1 MFLGNIGGT
10 LRPVSVSTKQEQIAM
25 LAKNA
30 PDMVFTSLNHY
41 LDYEWMLKAYA
52 LTRKDGA
59 VGIDGQTAEEYAIN
73 LEGNLR
79 SLLNRMKSGKYVA
92 PSIRRAYILKSDGS
106 KRPLGITTFEDKI
119 AQRAIV
125 MLIEPIYEQVFR
137 GFSFGFRPRK
147 SAHQALQHL
156 RNHIM
161 ERGGRWIIDVDI
173 SKYFD
178 TINKTQLREFLDR
191 KVTDGVVRRLI
202 DKWLKAGISENGAI
216 HYQSH
221 GTAQGG
227 VGSPL
232 LANIYL
238 HYVLDE
244 WYVDV
249 VKPRMKGRNSMT
261 RYCDDL
267 VMVFENYKDCLRV
280 YKVLGKRL
288 ERFGLSLHPDKTRIV
303 DFRFK
308 RPADGNCGLDCTFK
322 FLGFL
327 HLWRKS
333 RNGKFVVHQRTAKDR
348 LAKAIGSIKEY
359 CRASLHKPL
368 SEQHQKLSK
377 RLQGHYAY
385 FGITG
390 NHKSLRCIKH
400 QAERIWRKWLSRR
413 SRNSKISW
421 EEFKRILDRYPLP
434 KPLIYHQYHV
444 GCKRSL

>member
-1 MFLGNIGGT
+1 
-10 LRPVSVSTKQEQIAM
+10 M

-41 LDYEWMLKAYA
+41 LDYEWMLRAYA

-59 VGIDGQTAEEYAIN
+59 VGIDGQTAEEYAKN
-73 LEGNLR
+73 LEENLKI
-79 SLLNRMKSGKYVA
+79 LLTKMKSGKYKA
-92 PSIRRAYILKSDGS
+92 PPIRRAYILKSDS
-106 KRPLGITTFEDKI
+106 SQRPLGITTFEDKI

-125 MLIEPIYEQVFR
+125 MLIEPIYEQVFQA
-137 GFSFGFRPRK
+137 FSFGFRPGR
-147 SAHQALQHL
+147 SAHQALRHL

-161 ERGGRWIIDVDI
+161 DNGGRWVIDVDI

-191 KVTDGVVRRLI
+191 KVTDGVVRKLI
-202 DKWLKAGISENGAI
+202 DKWLKAGISEDGEI
-216 HYQSH
+216 HYQVH

-227 VGSPL
+227 VASPL

-244 WYVDV
+244 WYVNV
-249 VKPRMKGRNSMT
+249 VRPLMKGRSSIT

-267 VMVFENYKDCLRV
+267 VMVFENYKDCARV

-288 ERFGLSLHPDKTRIV
+288 EKFGLTLHPGKTCIV

-308 RPADGNCGLDCTFK
+308 RPANNALETSSTFK

-333 RNGKFVVHQRTAKDR
+333 RKGKFIVHQRTAKER
-348 LAKAIGSIKEY
+348 LVKAIRSISDY
-359 CRASLHKPL
+359 CRANRHKPL
-368 SEQHQKLSK
+368 PEQHQKLSK
-377 RLQGHYAY
+377 KLQGHYAY

-390 NHKSLRCIKH
+390 NHKSLRSMEH
-400 QAERIWRKWLSRR
+400 QTERIWRKWLSRR
-413 SRNSKISW
+413 SRKSKIAW
-421 EEFKRILDRYPLP
+421 EEFKRILNRYPLP
-434 KPLIYHQYHV
+434 KPRVYHQYHV
-444 GCKRSL
+444 GCKRTL

>member
-1 MFLGNIGGT
+1 
-10 LRPVSVSTKQEQIAM
+10 VSTKQEQIAM
-25 LAKNA
+25 LAKKS

-41 LDYEWMLKAYA
+41 LDYEWMHRAYA

-59 VGIDGQTAEEYAIN
+59 VGIDGQTAEGYAIN
-73 LEGNLR
+73 LEENLR
-79 SLLNRMKSGKYVA
+79 ALLNKMKSGKYKA
-92 PSIRRAYILKSDGS
+92 PPIRRAYILKSDGS
-106 KRPLGITTFEDKI
+106 QRPLGITTFEDKI

-125 MLIEPIYEQVFR
+125 MLIEPIYEQVFQ
-137 GFSFGFRPRK
+137 GFSFGFRTGK

-156 RNHIM
+156 RNNIM
-161 ERGGRWIIDVDI
+161 DRGGRWIIDIDI

-202 DKWLKAGISENGAI
+202 DKWLKAGISENGEI
-216 HYQSH
+216 HYQTH

-227 VGSPL
+227 VVSPL

-244 WYVDV
+244 WYVNV
-249 VKPRMKGRNSMT
+249 VKPRMNGRSSLT

-267 VMVFENYKDCLRV
+267 VLVFENYMDCIRV
-280 YKVLGKRL
+280 YEVLGKRL
-288 ERFGLSLHPDKTRIV
+288 ERFGLKLHPDKTRIV

-308 RPADGNCGLDCTFK
+308 RPANKNGEADCTFK

-333 RNGKFVVHQRTAKDR
+333 KNGKFVVHQRTAKDR

-359 CRASLHKPL
+359 CRMNRHKPL
-368 SEQHQKLSK
+368 PEQHHKLSK
-377 RLQGHYAY
+377 KLQGHYAY

-390 NHKSLRCIKH
+390 NHKSLRCIEH
-400 QAERIWRKWLSRR
+400 QTERIWRKWLSRR
-413 SRNSKISW
+413 SRESKIPW
-421 EEFKRILDRYPLP
+421 DEFKRLLTKYPLP
-434 KPLIYHQYHV
+434 KPRVYHQYHV
-444 GCKRSL
+444 DCKRTL

>member
-1 MFLGNIGGT
+1 
-10 LRPVSVSTKQEQIAM
+10 VSTKQEQIAM

-41 LDYEWMLKAYA
+41 LDYEWMLRAYA

-59 VGIDGQTAEEYAIN
+59 VGIDGQTAEEYAVN
-73 LEGNLR
+73 LEENLR
-79 SLLNRMKSGKYVA
+79 ALLNKMKSGKYRA
-92 PSIRRAYILKSDGS
+92 PSIRRVYILKSDGS
-106 KRPLGITTFEDKI
+106 QRPLGITTFEDKI

-125 MLIEPIYEQVFR
+125 MLIEPIYEQVFQ
-137 GFSFGFRPRK
+137 GFSFGFRPGK

-156 RNHIM
+156 RNNIM
-161 ERGGRWIIDVDI
+161 DRGGRWIIDVDI

-191 KVTDGVVRRLI
+191 KVTDGVVRKLI
-202 DKWLKAGISENGAI
+202 DKWLKAGISENGEI
-216 HYQSH
+216 HYQIH

-244 WYVDV
+244 WYVNV
-249 VKPRMKGRNSMT
+249 VKPRMNGRSSVT

-267 VMVFENYKDCLRV
+267 VMVFENYKDCMRV

-288 ERFGLSLHPDKTRIV
+288 EKFGLKLHPDKTRIV

-308 RPADGNCGLDCTFK
+308 RPTNSNSKSDGTFK

-348 LAKAIGSIKEY
+348 LAKAIGSIKEF
-359 CRASLHKPL
+359 CRANRHKPL
-368 SEQHQKLSK
+368 PEQHHKLSK
-377 RLQGHYAY
+377 KLQGHYAY

-390 NHKSLRCIKH
+390 NHKSLRCIEH
-400 QAERIWRKWLSRR
+400 QTERIWRKWLSRR
-413 SRNSKISW
+413 SRKSKISW
-421 EEFKRILDRYPLP
+421 DEFKRVLIRCPLP
-434 KPLIYHQYHV
+434 KPRVYHQYHV
-444 GCKRSL
+444 GCKRTL